1 MNNGQSHRLVYGT
14 VRLISCEIT
23 CKFMNEL
30 SLLKKL
36 ISFDSQSF
44 KTNKPIVDF
53 IAGLFPKKQ
62 CRIAELKRKGNK
74 IYNLE
79 VRFPGKKSNK
89 PLIFSGHTDTVPT
102 SSRWTKNPFK
112 AQVVGNKIYGLGST
126 DMKAGLACMI
136 TTALSIKEK
145 PAQDV
150 IFLFDA
156 DEEAGCTGGK
166 DFVKRLKFK
175 NAKVVVCEPTE
186 GDLKIGQKG
195 GLEMA
200 VTFTGKSFHSS
211 RTSYEKNLKFN
222 AIQKACRAIVAL
234 GALEKGLEKK
244 KFSLFA
250 PPTQAICE
258 IKGGTAGNVIPD
270 ECTFV
275 INRRL
280 LPTENK
286 KAVVGQ
292 IVKVLRSIDP
302 TVKINETF
310 WGAPN
315 LLDKQSELFKMAA
328 SISRKVLR
336 KVGIKVTSG
345 WTQAG
350 LFNKWGD
357 CLIWGPGILEMAH
370 QADEYCPIDL
380 LGKMTTC
387 YKELIVNN
395 K

>member
-1 MNNGQSHRLVYGT
+1 M
-14 VRLISCEIT
+14 I
-23 CKFMNEL
+23 EL

-53 IAGLFPKKQ
+53 IAGLFPAKQ
-62 CRIAELKRKGNK
+62 CRITELKKGSVK
-74 IYNLE
+74 LYNLE
-79 VRFPGKKSNK
+79 VRFPGEKSNK

-102 SSRWTKNPFK
+102 SSRWKKNPFQ
-112 AQVVGNKIYGLGST
+112 AQVVGNRIYGLGST

-136 TTALSIKEK
+136 MTALSIKEK

-150 IFLFDA
+150 TFLFDA

-166 DFVKRLKFK
+166 DFAKRLKFK
-175 NAKVVVCEPTE
+175 NAKVVVCEPTD

-195 GLEMA
+195 GMEIA

-234 GALEKGLEKK
+234 GELEKRLEKK
-244 KFSLFA
+244 RCGLFA
-250 PPTQAICE
+250 PPTQAICK

-270 ECTFV
+270 ECSFE

-280 LPTENK
+280 LPTEQK
-286 KAVVGQ
+286 QQVVAQ
-292 IVKVLRSIDP
+292 ITKVLKTIDP
-302 TVKINETF
+302 AVKIQEMF

-315 LLDKQSELFKMAA
+315 LLDQKSELFKM
-328 SISRKVLR
+328 SSRISQEVLR

-357 CLIWGPGILEMAH
+357 CLIWGPGLLEMAH

-380 LGKMTTC
+380 LEKMTKC
-387 YKELIVNN
+387 YKELIAGNG
-395 K
+395 

>member
-1 MNNGQSHRLVYGT
+1 
-14 VRLISCEIT
+14 
-23 CKFMNEL
+23 MNEL

-44 KTNKPIVDF
+44 KSNKPIVDF
-53 IAGLFPKKQ
+53 IASLFPVKQ
-62 CRIAELKRKGNK
+62 CRITELKKDNVK
-74 IYNLE
+74 LYNLE
-79 VRFPGKKSNK
+79 VRIRGKRSNK

-102 SSRWTKNPFK
+102 SSRWKKNPFQ
-112 AQVVGNKIYGLGST
+112 AQVVGNKLFGLGST

-136 TTALSIKEK
+136 IAALSIKEK

-150 IFLFDA
+150 VFLFDA

-166 DFVKRLKFK
+166 DFIKRLKFK
-175 NAKVVVCEPTE
+175 NAKVVVCEPTD

-195 GLEMA
+195 GLEVK
-200 VTFTGKSFHSS
+200 VTFGGKAFHSS

-234 GALEKGLEKK
+234 GALERRLEKK
-244 KFSLFA
+244 KSDLFT
-250 PPTQAICE
+250 PPTQAICK
-258 IKGGTAGNVIPD
+258 INGGTAANVIPD
-270 ECTFV
+270 ECSFV
-275 INRRL
+275 VNRRL

-286 KAVVGQ
+286 EQVAAAIKR
-292 IVKVLRSIDP
+292 VLLTVDP
-302 TVKINETF
+302 KVKIQETF
-310 WGAPN
+310 WGSPN
-315 LLDKQSELFKMAA
+315 LLDKESALFKMAGQ
-328 SISRKVLR
+328 ISRSILK

-350 LFNKWGD
+350 LFKKWGD
-357 CLIWGPGILEMAH
+357 CLIWGPGVLQMAH

-380 LGKMTTC
+380 LEKMTKC
-387 YKELIVNN
+387 YQALIASN

>member
-1 MNNGQSHRLVYGT
+1 
-14 VRLISCEIT
+14 
-23 CKFMNEL
+23 MNEL

-36 ISFDSQSF
+36 ISFDSQSQNS
-44 KTNKPIVDF
+44 NKAIVGF
-53 IAGLFPKKQ
+53 IAGLFPRKQ
-62 CRIAELKRKGNK
+62 CRITALKRKGEE

-79 VRFPGKKSNK
+79 VKFPGVKSGK

-102 SSRWTKNPFK
+102 SSRWTRNPFK
-112 AQVVGNKIYGLGST
+112 AQVIGDKLFGLGST

-136 TTALSIKEK
+136 MAALSIKEK

-150 IFLFDA
+150 VFLFDA

-166 DFVKRLKFK
+166 DFIKRLKFK
-175 NAKVVVCEPTE
+175 NAKVVVCEPTD

-195 GLEMA
+195 GLEVK
-200 VTFTGKSFHSS
+200 VTFGGKAFHSS

-234 GALEKGLEKK
+234 GALEKKMEKQK
-244 KFSLFA
+244 SDLFT

-258 IKGGTAGNVIPD
+258 IKGGTAANVIPD
-270 ECTFV
+270 ECSFV

-280 LPTENK
+280 IPVENK
-286 KAVVGQ
+286 EQVLAAIKLVLLAV
-292 IVKVLRSIDP
+292 DP
-302 TVKINETF
+302 KVKIQETF
-310 WGAPN
+310 WGSPN
-315 LLDKQSELFKMAA
+315 LLNQESELFKMAGR
-328 SISRKVLR
+328 ISRSVLN

-350 LFNKWGD
+350 LFKKWGD
-357 CLIWGPGILEMAH
+357 CLIWGPGVLEMAH
-370 QADEYCPIDL
+370 QADEYCPIDFL
-380 LGKMTTC
+380 TKMTEC
-387 YKELIVNN
+387 YKRLIEGN